1 MKLYAQQG
9 YGDGEKTAR
18 GLSEQLVDGVILSP
32 RDVSPERVEDRIQSF
47 LGARREADILLDPQF
62 YATFLASHESARTG
76 KLTEW
81 PHFRTYRKS
90 DLETSSNIKDVLR
103 DTFEHTMALPLT
115 AIIAPNIYISRS
127 FDSRDAVIAKNFI
140 REAKG
145 VYSSFND
152 ARPLYATLA
161 VSREALLERSEFEE
175 FLNDITV
182 LSEPPDGFYVL
193 VGSRGTEVQTDI
205 FHTDVIA
212 RWMLLNHSLA
222 ANGLSVINGYSDLLM
237 PVLGAVGAT
246 AGASGWWSNL
256 RAFSLD
262 RFGPGASGGR
272 QPIKR
277 YLSLILLNR
286 ITFSEKDALRELVPE
301 IINRRPH
308 DSDYDPEPDR
318 PCEMLQSWE
327 ALRELNSRL
336 VIDDV
341 ERNLSACLAAVEEA
355 ENTYLRI
362 SQAGLTLDRKSS
374 GNHLMSISEGIASF
388 KKMAGLR

>member
-76 KLTEW
+76 KLPEW
-81 PHFRTYRKS
+81 SHFRTYRKS

-103 DTFEHTMALPLT
+103 DTFEHTMDLPLT

-161 VSREALLERSEFEE
+161 VSR
-175 FLNDITV
+175 T
-182 LSEPPDGFYVL
+182 
-193 VGSRGTEVQTDI
+193 T
-205 FHTDVIA
+205 
-212 RWMLLNHSLA
+212 
-222 ANGLSVINGYSDLLM
+222 
-237 PVLGAVGAT
+237 
-246 AGASGWWSNL
+246 
-256 RAFSLD
+256 
-262 RFGPGASGGR
+262 
-272 QPIKR
+272 
-277 YLSLILLNR
+277 
-286 ITFSEKDALRELVPE
+286 ALRSL
-301 IINRRPH
+301 RRG
-308 DSDYDPEPDR
+308 
-318 PCEMLQSWE
+318 
-327 ALRELNSRL
+327 RL
-336 VIDDV
+336 PGHT
-341 ERNLSACLAAVEEA
+341 RS
-355 ENTYLRI
+355 
-362 SQAGLTLDRKSS
+362 
-374 GNHLMSISEGIASF
+374 
-388 KKMAGLR
+388 